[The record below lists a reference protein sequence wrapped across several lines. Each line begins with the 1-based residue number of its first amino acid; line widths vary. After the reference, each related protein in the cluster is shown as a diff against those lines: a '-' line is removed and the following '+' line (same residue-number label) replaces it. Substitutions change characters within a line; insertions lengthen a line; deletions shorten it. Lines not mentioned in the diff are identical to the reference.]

1 MADELRAAPAGS
13 APSPRP
19 RIFYGWWI
27 LAASVVIELFGLG
40 FGIFA
45 ITTVY
50 PYIVDDFPEW
60 SRSVVFLPTS
70 VIILTVG
77 VMGPITGGFIDRHPI
92 RVLFAAGIVVQS
104 AALWAFSFVQTPAQ
118 YVAASFFVG
127 LGMSGVTVLPNQVLV
142 SRWFHSR
149 VGLVNGVVLAAT
161 AAGAAIS
168 PALIT
173 RIIEASDWRTAFT
186 WMAVA
191 AFLPPM
197 IVVLAIVRDRPESL
211 GLEPYGAAPGAAD
224 APVASTG
231 LAVAEVLRS
240 RVFWA
245 FAAVVFLAGLPCYS
259 LNKHLLVFL
268 KEVGFDAVSAADH
281 KSFLFTVAACAR
293 VAFGWLSDHV
303 DRRRIVVMD
312 LLLIA
317 IGYPLLLLVPSHRE
331 WLVPSLFLFGL
342 GYGGMLPAIPILSL
356 HYFGRRDL
364 GKVLGAMKIVY
375 DVSAAGAPLF
385 TAWLYDRYGSYD
397 VSQLWLTAFAW
408 VAVVIAVAL
417 LPRRGFAAAVA
428 PRPVAMAAS
437 AQPVD

>member
-1 MADELRAAPAGS
+1 MDEVVAPPAGS
-13 APSPRP
+13 GSRRP

-50 PYIVDDFPEW
+50 PYVVDEFPDW

-70 VIILTVG
+70 IIILTVG
-77 VMGPITGGFIDRHPI
+77 AMGPITGGFIDRHSI
-92 RVLFAAGIVVQS
+92 RLLFAAGIVVQS
-104 AALWAFSFVQTPAQ
+104 VALWSFSLVQTPAQ

-142 SRWFHSR
+142 SRWFHAR
-149 VGLVNGVVLAAT
+149 VGLVNGILLAAT
-161 AAGAAIS
+161 ALGAAIS
-168 PALIT
+168 PALVT
-173 RIIEASDWRTAFT
+173 RIIETSDWRTAFT

-191 AFLPPM
+191 AFVPPM
-197 IVVLAIVRDRPESL
+197 LVVLAIVRDRPESV
-211 GLEPYGAAPGAAD
+211 GLEPYGAAPRTAGE
-224 APVASTG
+224 PVEMPG
-231 LAVAEVLRS
+231 LLISDVLRS

-245 FAAVVFLAGLPCYS
+245 FAAVVLLCGLPCYS

-268 KEVGFDAVSAADH
+268 KDVGFEPVSAADH

-293 VAFGWLSDHV
+293 VGYGWLSDHF
-303 DRRRIVVMD
+303 DRHRILVVD

-317 IGYPLLLLVPSHRE
+317 IGYPLLLLVPGNHA
-331 WLVPSLFLFGL
+331 WLVPALFIFGL

-385 TAWLYDRYGSYD
+385 TAWLYDVYGSYD
-397 VSQLWLTAFAW
+397 VSQLWLTGFAW
-408 VAVVIAVAL
+408 VAVVIAAAW
-417 LPRRGFAAAVA
+417 LPRKGFEASEPAVA
-428 PRPVAMAAS
+428 RPAA
-437 AQPVD
+437 